1 MLIETGFELRMT
13 CSSDWP
19 FQKLRSPPYFRRAG
33 SEMMV
38 GISTFGAA
46 SPNALNCS
54 GFRNIT
60 EQREQA

>member
-1 MLIETGFELRMT
+1 MT
-13 CSSDWP
+13 SSSDWP

-33 SEMMV
+33 REMLV
-38 GISTFGAA
+38 GISTFGAE